1 MKHTQAM
8 ELVSG
13 ILSNTAVQPD
23 VVIYNAAI
31 SACVDSW
38 LFVFHAVQLGS
49 HCQTKNFLNSHAYSS
64 ETWATSLDDCS

>member
-1 MKHTQAM
+1 M

-38 LFVFHAVQLGS
+38 LLVFHAAAG
-49 HCQTKNFLNSHAYSS
+49 K
-64 ETWATSLDDCS
+64 SLSNEQFVE